1 MKAVIPVAGIGSRL
15 RPHTHTQPT
24 TLVPVAGKPILG
36 HIIDHLIGGN
46 IQEFVFI
53 LGYLGDKI
61 ESYIQENYPNIETN
75 FVIQEPREGLAHA
88 IWTARQ
94 YLDNE
99 DEIFIV
105 LGDTIAHVDLELLK
119 KSPYSVLC
127 VQKVSN
133 PMLFGIAEIN
143 KDTNFVKKLIE
154 KPKIPKSNLALV
166 GLYKITNV
174 NVLLQSIEEMI
185 SNKVKTNNEFQL
197 TDALM
202 KMIEKGE
209 KMTTLLVDNW
219 FDCGRRSALLQA
231 NAILLERKV
240 QKYPKKYEFPETII
254 INPVRIGENCEISD
268 AIIGPNVAIGNNAKI
283 HRSIIQDTIIGSF
296 SELKDVILHNSI
308 IGNDSLLKGVV
319 HKLSIGD
326 STEIDLG

>member
-1 MKAVIPVAGIGSRL
+1 MKAVVPVAGIGSRL

-24 TLVPVAGKPILG
+24 TLIPVAGKPILG
-36 HIIDHLIGGN
+36 HIIDHLIGGG
-46 IQEFVFI
+46 IKDFVFI

-61 ESYIQENYPNIETN
+61 ESYVQENYPDIETK
-75 FVIQEPREGLAHA
+75 FVVQEPREGLAHA
-88 IWTARQ
+88 ICTAKQ
-94 YLDNE
+94 YIENE
-99 DEIFIV
+99 EEIFIV
-105 LGDTIAHVDLELLK
+105 LGDTIAHVDLERMK
-119 KSPYSVLC
+119 KSPHSVLC

-133 PMLFGIAEIN
+133 PMLFGIAEID
-143 KDTNFVKKLIE
+143 KTTSFVKKLIE

-174 NVLLQSIEEMI
+174 KILLQSIEEI
-185 SNKVKTNNEFQL
+185 IKKQIKTNNEFQL

-202 KMIEKGE
+202 QMIQKGE

-240 QKYPKKYEFPETII
+240 QKYPKSYQFPTTII

-268 AIIGPNVAIGNNAKI
+268 TIIGPNVAVGDNTKI
-283 HRSIIQDTIIGSF
+283 HRSIIENTIIGSF
-296 SELKDVILHNSI
+296 SELKDVILHDSI
-308 IGNDSLLKGVV
+308 IGNDSLLKGLVQ
-319 HKLSIGD
+319 KLSIGD